1 MGENDL
7 TTSDIDYRVDLLTEL
22 LQCNGRMYISKY
34 NSEGTLLASNSPSIF
49 DTLLRS
55 SGLLN
60 EALLFYEKSQKP
72 LVLTNVIG
80 MMWSVIY
87 HRSDEEQTLFL
98 YVMGPVFSSG
108 FSEKSLMNFYAF
120 RATKD
125 SWKVKLIE
133 YLKSVP
139 TLSATDFFKYTLML
153 HRSVNNEYLKPSD
166 IIFSNLKKDETAA
179 SETREID
186 YADYW
191 NKENTIINFVRTGDI
206 YYKSKIPSASFSL
219 QNIHPAT
226 ERDLERIRQYTIAF
240 IGQCVR
246 AAIDGGLSPD
256 TAFGRGNVYMN
267 NLATSKTFAELMS
280 VCHSGFEDF
289 LNSVHDAKKMPEHS
303 DAIKACIAYIKSH
316 PDEPLGIEYLAEK
329 IGYSKYYLSKKFKAE
344 VGMSVNSYI
353 KKTRIE
359 KAAYLLV
366 SDKMDIQDISD
377 LLHFGNRN
385 FFTKVF
391 KEETGMNPAAYR
403 NSHRKRL

>member
-191 NKENTIINFVRTGDI
+191 NKE
-206 YYKSKIPSASFSL
+206 SKGYP
-219 QNIHPAT
+219 
-226 ERDLERIRQYTIAF
+226 
-240 IGQCVR
+240 
-246 AAIDGGLSPD
+246 
-256 TAFGRGNVYMN
+256 
-267 NLATSKTFAELMS
+267 
-280 VCHSGFEDF
+280 
-289 LNSVHDAKKMPEHS
+289 
-303 DAIKACIAYIKSH
+303 
-316 PDEPLGIEYLAEK
+316 PL
-329 IGYSKYYLSKKFKAE
+329 
-344 VGMSVNSYI
+344 
-353 KKTRIE
+353 
-359 KAAYLLV
+359 
-366 SDKMDIQDISD
+366 
-377 LLHFGNRN
+377 
-385 FFTKVF
+385 
-391 KEETGMNPAAYR
+391 
-403 NSHRKRL
+403 